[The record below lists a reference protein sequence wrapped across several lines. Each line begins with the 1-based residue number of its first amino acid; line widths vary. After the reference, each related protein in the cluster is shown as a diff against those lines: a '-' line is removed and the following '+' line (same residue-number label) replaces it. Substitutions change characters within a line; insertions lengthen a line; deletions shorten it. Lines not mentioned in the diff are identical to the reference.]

1 MNMVAVIWLFCVVM
15 ITYFWMRNLGFIR
28 GLAAGLC
35 RLVWTAP
42 IILSLFPET
51 VTKRIPGTV
60 ALQPVHILVDD
71 SESMAQPDPPRGT
84 AKDQVKDLLKR
95 IDEVCLQFGCMPK
108 VTQLSELASDTKN
121 GFTPLSRVLEPW
133 LYKTGGEPWIVL
145 SDGGDFR
152 PSLSWDDRLRD
163 RGGEVSTRPQKISAD
178 SNKRLKTLGLI
189 AGFGSPRV
197 PGFSVESVSMAP
209 LAFEGK
215 NVQVTANI
223 ERVPE
228 EGSKAARVQV
238 QVLLDGKVTTSG
250 EVEFAAGA
258 STGSADLTFAPPKRG
273 PHIVAIKALAVA
285 DELDTWDN
293 IQTRV
298 LDVMPNTVGVLHLL
312 GSPAWDGRFMRRFLK
327 AEPKFDVISFFILR
341 DPWDSQNA
349 SERELSLIPFPV
361 ERLFTEELV
370 NFRVI
375 VMQNFTLMRFLQ
387 PEYQKNLANFVKN
400 GGGILFIGGPRALT
414 DADASNS
421 ALLTDLLP
429 FEIKPGSQRAPGGS
443 AEVGVAEDTT
453 AGMGS
458 SFDAESQFKI
468 ELASPD
474 APKRALANVYESL
487 QGLGPRLASL
497 NNLKGLHRMEAIK
510 FRDKEVTPL
519 LNARLKDGRTVP
531 LAVASYP
538 GKGRALWLFSDS
550 IWRLAMSSNP
560 ENARS
565 DYHSFMNS
573 ALSWLTGGDLRGT
586 ITVRDFRVEK
596 QGEFSDKLKWQA
608 VISGSAA
615 RYIKSAT
622 SIRIS
627 VCGIGVGVD
636 GVSFGAASGDS
647 VSVEGEIVSSLRDG
661 TLCGLKLDVEHPS
674 FGSLSVSGWSMIP
687 ETLDDRSMGPSPT
700 KLRQLS
706 ALTGSTFVEADSY
719 RAVNVEHWLQIWG
732 TTDGKSLPD
741 KMKSVREFYWPMDYS
756 WLWVLF
762 LLLPAE
768 VLIRRWHFL
777 VGQKTGSSVSELKGQ
792 EIRSQDS

>member
-1 MNMVAVIWLFCVVM
+1 MNVVAIIWLCCIVG
-15 ITYFWMRNLGFIR
+15 ITYFWMRNLGIVR
-28 GLAAGLC
+28 GLGAGLC
-35 RLVWTAP
+35 RLGWTIP

-60 ALQPVHILVDD
+60 ALQPIHVLVDD
-71 SESMAQPDPPRGT
+71 SDSMSQSETNQGSPKGQA
-84 AKDQVKDLLKR
+84 KDLLKR
-95 IDEVCLQFGCMPK
+95 IDDVCLQFGCMPK
-108 VTQLSELASDTKN
+108 VTHLSELAKDTKK
-121 GFTPLSRVLEPW
+121 GFTPLSRVIEPW
-133 LYKTGGEPWIVL
+133 LYKTGGEPWMIL

-152 PSLSWDDRLRD
+152 PSINWDDRLKD
-163 RGGEVSTRPQKISAD
+163 RGREAGNHQHKITA
-178 SNKRLKTLGLI
+178 NGKQWHKTLGLV
-189 AGFGSPRV
+189 AAFGSPRV
-197 PGFSVESVSMAP
+197 PGFTVESVAMAP

-215 NVQVTANI
+215 NVQVTARV
-223 ERVPE
+223 ERVRE

-238 QVLLDGKVTTSG
+238 QVLLDGKVTTSS
-250 EVEFAAGA
+250 EIEFAAGA
-258 STGSADLTFAPPKRG
+258 SEGAADMTFAAPKRG
-273 PHIVAIKALAVA
+273 PHIISVKALAVA
-285 DELDTWDN
+285 GELDTWDN

-414 DADASNS
+414 DADVSNS
-421 ALLTDLLP
+421 SFLTDLLP
-429 FEIKPGSQRAPGGS
+429 FEIKPGSQPRNAATGE
-443 AEVGVAEDTT
+443 AGVVEDTT

-458 SFDAESQFKI
+458 SFDPEAQFKI

-474 APKRALANVYESL
+474 APKRALASIYESW
-487 QGLGPRLASL
+487 QVLGPRLASL
-497 NNLKGLHRMEAIK
+497 NNLKGLHRMEAIN

-550 IWRLAMSSNP
+550 MWRSAMSSNP
-560 ENARS
+560 ENSRS
-565 DYHSFMNS
+565 DYHSFMDS
-573 ALSWLTGGDLRGT
+573 ALGWLTGGDLRGT
-586 ITVRDFRVEK
+586 ISVRDFKVEK
-596 QGEFSDKLKWQA
+596 QGELSDKIKWQA
-608 VISGSAA
+608 VFSGSAA

-622 SIRIS
+622 VMRIS
-627 VCGIGVGVD
+627 VCGVGIGAEGITFGGASGESVAVD
-636 GVSFGAASGDS
+636 GEIAST
-647 VSVEGEIVSSLRDG
+647 IRDG
-661 TLCGLKLDVEHPS
+661 MLCGLKLDVEHPS
-674 FGSLSVSGWSMIP
+674 FGSLSVSSWAMIP
-687 ETLDDRSMGPSPT
+687 ETLDDNSMGASPA
-700 KLRQLS
+700 KMRQLAS
-706 ALTGSTFVEADSY
+706 LTGSTFVEANGDRS
-719 RAVNVEHWLQIWG
+719 RDVEQWLQMWG
-732 TTDGKSLPD
+732 ASDGKSLPD
-741 KMKSVREFYWPMDYS
+741 KMKSTREFYWPMDYS

-768 VLIRRWHFL
+768 VLIRRWHLL
-777 VGQKTGSSVSELKGQ
+777 VGQKN
-792 EIRSQDS
+792 RFFA

>member
-1 MNMVAVIWLFCVVM
+1 M
-15 ITYFWMRNLGFIR
+15 
-28 GLAAGLC
+28 
-35 RLVWTAP
+35 
-42 IILSLFPET
+42 
-51 VTKRIPGTV
+51 
-60 ALQPVHILVDD
+60 
-71 SESMAQPDPPRGT
+71 
-84 AKDQVKDLLKR
+84 
-95 IDEVCLQFGCMPK
+95 
-108 VTQLSELASDTKN
+108 
-121 GFTPLSRVLEPW
+121 
-133 LYKTGGEPWIVL
+133 
-145 SDGGDFR
+145 
-152 PSLSWDDRLRD
+152 
-163 RGGEVSTRPQKISAD
+163 
-178 SNKRLKTLGLI
+178 
-189 AGFGSPRV
+189 
-197 PGFSVESVSMAP
+197 
-209 LAFEGK
+209 
-215 NVQVTANI
+215 
-223 ERVPE
+223 
-228 EGSKAARVQV
+228 
-238 QVLLDGKVTTSG
+238 
-250 EVEFAAGA
+250 
-258 STGSADLTFAPPKRG
+258 
-273 PHIVAIKALAVA
+273 
-285 DELDTWDN
+285 
-293 IQTRV
+293 
-298 LDVMPNTVGVLHLL
+298 
-312 GSPAWDGRFMRRFLK
+312 
-327 AEPKFDVISFFILR
+327 
-341 DPWDSQNA
+341 
-349 SERELSLIPFPV
+349 
-361 ERLFTEELV
+361 
-370 NFRVI
+370 
-375 VMQNFTLMRFLQ
+375 
-387 PEYQKNLANFVKN
+387 
-400 GGGILFIGGPRALT
+400 
-414 DADASNS
+414 
-421 ALLTDLLP
+421 TDLLP